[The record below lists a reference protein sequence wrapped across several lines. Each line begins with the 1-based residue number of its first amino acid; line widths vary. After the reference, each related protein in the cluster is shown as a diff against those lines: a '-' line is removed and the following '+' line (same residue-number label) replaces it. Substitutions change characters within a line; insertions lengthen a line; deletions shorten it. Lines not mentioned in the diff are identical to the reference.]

1 MLVLPNEIED
11 ASNRSPSV
19 LSQDMEFFQK
29 IPNVAN
35 NIQTIT
41 YKDGSA
47 YSGEVKEGKRNGM
60 GVMRWKDGSIY

>member
-1 MLVLPNEIED
+1 
-11 ASNRSPSV
+11 
-19 LSQDMEFFQK
+19 MEFFQK

-35 NIQTIT
+35 NIQAIT